1 MKQCTTL
8 LHGSFFI
15 SSEPYTLNVDT
26 RITDVAAQTM
36 KGDSFSAKLL
46 QRMTNGD
53 SPVMAVDQRM
63 TKGGTPVTKLDRPLD
78 TQDTLPEPGEAW
90 PASRD
95 RWRWRPPAF
104 DGRSPD
110 LTLRSRISNND
121 PRLLLRGQRI
131 SDGDGSGLNGG
142 GSILERRRNSLE
154 GR

>member
-1 MKQCTTL
+1 
-8 LHGSFFI
+8 
-15 SSEPYTLNVDT
+15 
-26 RITDVAAQTM
+26 M
-36 KGDSFSAKLL
+36 KGASFSAKLL

-78 TQDTLPEPGEAW
+78 TRDTLPEPGEAW

-110 LTLRSRISNND
+110 LTLRLDYPTTTRDYCLEASESLTETA
-121 PRLLLRGQRI
+121 PACTAA
-131 SDGDGSGLNGG
+131 GG
-142 GSILERRRNSLE
+142 Y
-154 GR
+154 